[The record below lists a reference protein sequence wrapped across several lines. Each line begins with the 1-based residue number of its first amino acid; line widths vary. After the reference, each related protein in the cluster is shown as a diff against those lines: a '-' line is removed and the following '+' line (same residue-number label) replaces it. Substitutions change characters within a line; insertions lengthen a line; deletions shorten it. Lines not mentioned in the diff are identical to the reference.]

1 MASPAGGAPAGMSVD
16 AFLGVGTALVVVT
29 AVFVAMRL
37 IANIQTKRLLIDDA
51 VPVVATLL
59 LAGTYALAY
68 ISMKALFDPTSSLKY
83 MAELATAIDFI
94 SGFAIWSSKAPIL
107 LLYIRLFGVKNWL
120 KVSSYITLAVTFIIF
135 FVGMV
140 YTGVACSPGNKVLDI
155 PFILNCTTTS
165 TKIGVTLGTTSVV
178 ADLIILVLPIP
189 VILKLQMAGPK
200 KIGLFIVFLTGVFA
214 IVASAVSLYYK
225 WGSFKGTSNDL
236 TSAMV
241 CTVIEASIAIIVGC
255 IPSTYSFW
263 SQSIVKLT
271 IYSRIKTAFSS
282 MSGSRSRTTKSTKRS
297 TFASNPAGGSGDHI
311 NDSSSSQYVV
321 LGDANSMKSGMKSA
335 STEVPLE
342 EIKSYRN

>member
-120 KVSSYITLAVTFIIF
+120 KVS
-135 FVGMV
+135 
-140 YTGVACSPGNKVLDI
+140 
-155 PFILNCTTTS
+155 S

-311 NDSSSSQYVV
+311 NDSSSSH
-321 LGDANSMKSGMKSA
+321 
-335 STEVPLE
+335 ST
-342 EIKSYRN
+342 